1 MHSGWAAMVAI
12 TGTIDS
18 PSVIDRR
25 IIQLHNPKIVGS
37 KQPYHAAEPLP
48 FNEAEAFISHCI
60 EESHQLAHNGMETA
74 IRALRQSGHSLAGCV
89 ILLAS
94 GHSLPSLERVLAS
107 HAMIHAAEGE
117 LYRNAL
123 IQAAGRCKL
132 TVIPVKQ
139 RELFS
144 RAGEI
149 LRRSEDDLRRYLSA
163 LGHSLGPPWREDQKC
178 ATLAAWIAL
187 VTWNNAAAAH

>member
-1 MHSGWAAMVAI
+1 MVAI

-48 FNEAEAFISHCI
+48 FKEAEAFISHCI

-74 IRALRQSGHSLAGCV
+74 IRALRQSGHSLAGCG

-123 IQAAGRCKL
+123 IQAAGRRKL
-132 TVIPVKQ
+132 IVTPVKQ